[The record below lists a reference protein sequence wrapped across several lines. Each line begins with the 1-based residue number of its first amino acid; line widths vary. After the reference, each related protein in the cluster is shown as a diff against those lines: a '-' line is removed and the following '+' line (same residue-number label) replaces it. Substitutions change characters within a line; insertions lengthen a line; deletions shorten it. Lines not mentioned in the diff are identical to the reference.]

1 MAEKS
6 IEQQKGTIKQTD
18 KLNVNDTKNEI
29 EMDLNGQTEQKINGD
44 NGLNLTTISL
54 IATTTQISAENT
66 SQPSQRTTN
75 ISTIDAKGYFIV
87 IMSKTLSKT

>member
-6 IEQQKGTIKQTD
+6 IEEQKGTIKQTD

-29 EMDLNGQTEQKINGD
+29 EVDLNGQTEQKINGD
-44 NGLNLTTISL
+44 NGLTNLTTLSL

-75 ISTIDAKGYFIV
+75 TSTIDAKGYFV
-87 IMSKTLSKT
+87 LIMSKT